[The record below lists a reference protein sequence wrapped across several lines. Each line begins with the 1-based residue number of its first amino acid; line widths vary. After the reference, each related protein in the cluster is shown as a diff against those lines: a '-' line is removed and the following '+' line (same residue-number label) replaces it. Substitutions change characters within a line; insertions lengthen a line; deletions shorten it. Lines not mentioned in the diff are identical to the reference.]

1 MTAIRFSGHWPWW
14 LILAAG
20 IAGSLI
26 ISRWYW
32 RESCHL
38 QTPMRWLLPLL
49 RGLAFFLIFF
59 MLAGPTLYHQHI
71 QGELSRIRVL
81 LDVSK
86 SMSTIDDK
94 REGRTRLESSLYW
107 LIGNDKKP
115 DEPNGWLN
123 ELKQYHRVELVASH
137 EVNGRKLLWN
147 SLANNSL
154 PKVESITPQGRNS
167 PLGEFLA
174 QAIQNGGDLSANTA
188 GDPGRASDS
197 GVDVLAAVVLISD
210 GQSNAGTSISQAV
223 SSYLNRR
230 VPIFAIGVGSES
242 EPEDLGIVQVE
253 HSQRVNRLDRVKG
266 SIMIKERIKAGTPY
280 SVSILHFGKRVFSD
294 RLESNDQGQRRIEFD
309 IAAEQLIDESKS
321 QLTGGIDTM
330 AVPID
335 LQFAIE
341 CESAEISTEN
351 NSYANSLWGVDQK
364 NRVLILDRRGGWEM
378 RYIKNAME
386 RDPAWEST
394 IALGRLA
401 IQDLFPRTRTNLFE
415 YDLILA
421 TLDTIIGLGEEQKNW
436 ISDFVA
442 LSGGGL
448 VVIDSSREPSV
459 STSDA
464 VFSALLP
471 VHAVDSSNA
480 DEIKSMRLTPLAND
494 QPAFQL
500 GESEL
505 TRDQIWS
512 KLLPPK
518 SARMVELKPGAEA
531 MVQLIGPSG
540 NHSLRPLIATK
551 LFGQGRVVYFAADE
565 TWRWRYN
572 VADLYQQRFW
582 NQIAIW
588 SMRAP
593 FAVNDAFASLDA
605 GQRAYSTGDPIT
617 VRAKLKQDD
626 LQPLTNAS
634 VRVILERDGVHHVSI
649 QLDQEP
655 GARGFYRTTLVPMPV
670 GSYRVRLE
678 VVGVTDDALSLETQF
693 IVHPPID
700 VEMQALACNQ
710 ELLRQAAF
718 LTGGEFSMLD
728 KASTISEKLTQY
740 RTGRIAESQTL
751 LWQSYPWFA
760 TIIGLL
766 AIEWHLRKR
775 SGLI

>member
-38 QTPMRWLLPLL
+38 QTSMRWLLPLL
-49 RGLAFFLIFF
+49 RGLAFFLIMF
-59 MLAGPTLYHQHI
+59 MLAGPALYHQHI

-94 REGRTRLESSLYW
+94 TEGSTRLESSLNW

-115 DEPNGWLN
+115 DEANGWLN
-123 ELKQYHRVELVASH
+123 ELKRYHRVELVASH
-137 EVNGRKLLWN
+137 DVNDRKLLWN

-174 QAIQNGGDLSANTA
+174 QAIQNGGDLSAKTA
-188 GDPGRASDS
+188 GDSGRASDL
-197 GVDVLAAVVLISD
+197 GVDVLAAVVLVSD
-210 GQSNAGTSISQAV
+210 GQSNTGTSILQAA
-223 SSYLNRR
+223 SSYLNGR

-253 HSQRVNRLDRVKG
+253 HSQRVNRHDRVKG

-280 SVSILHFGKRVFSD
+280 SVNILHFGKRVFSD
-294 RLESNDQGQRRIEFD
+294 RLESNDQGQRCIDFD
-309 IAAEQLIDESKS
+309 MAAEQLIDKSKS
-321 QLTGGIDTM
+321 QPLDGIDTTL
-330 AVPID
+330 VPID

-351 NSYANSLWGVDQK
+351 NSYATSLWGVDQK

-394 IALGRLA
+394 IAIGRIA
-401 IQDLFPRTRTNLFE
+401 IRDLFPRTRTILFE

-421 TLDTIIGLGEEQKNW
+421 TLDTITGLGEEQKNW

-448 VVIDSSREPSV
+448 VVIDSTRETAV
-459 STSDA
+459 SNSDA
-464 VFSALLP
+464 VLSALLP
-471 VHAVDSSNA
+471 VKTIDSSNA
-480 DEIKSMRLTPLAND
+480 GEIKSMRLTPLAND

-500 GESEL
+500 GENEL
-505 TRDQIWS
+505 NHDQIWS

-518 SARMVELKPGAEA
+518 SARMVELRPGAEA
-531 MVQLIGPSG
+531 MVQLIGSSA

-626 LQPLTNAS
+626 LQPLTDAS
-634 VRVILERDGVHHVSI
+634 VHVILERDGVPHVSI

-678 VVGVTDDALSLETQF
+678 VVGVPDDALSLQTQF

-700 VEMQALACNQ
+700 VELQTLACNQ
-710 ELLRQAAF
+710 ELLRQVSF

-728 KASTISEKLTQY
+728 KASTISDKLTQY
-740 RTGRIAESQTL
+740 RTGRIVESQTL

-766 AIEWHLRKR
+766 TIEWHLRKR